1 MKIIMNENQDLPLA
15 GIKVLDM
22 GNWIAAPASTT
33 VMSDFGAEVIKVE
46 PLDTG
51 DPYRHVCGMPGMHG
65 GEEDYQWIL
74 TNRNKRSLALDIKQA
89 SGYEALLRL
98 VKQVDVV
105 VTNFRPALLDKLK
118 ISYADLSPH
127 NEGLVFAHLTGFG
140 KKGEEINN
148 PAFDRT
154 SWWARSGLMEYMR
167 PSGDSPRTSAPGLGD
182 HSAALALFGGIM
194 LALFQKQATG
204 KGREVHTSLLGT
216 GAWNHS
222 LTLQAELSEGQI
234 RRLDNVN
241 DNPTPFGVPYNTA
254 DDRWFAFWMQNYE
267 EAPALIA
274 ALVDEPVLIQQER
287 FFTLE
292 GMKENAGE
300 FSKIVQDKI
309 IQKSFGH
316 WQQLMTELGIS
327 FIPATTIQE
336 TLADPQLI
344 ANGAFPNLNN
354 PNGIANRT
362 IANPIDLLGVT
373 KIQPTLAPELGQHS
387 VDVLKDFGFD
397 DVEVQSL
404 LNAGVVA

>member
-1 MKIIMNENQDLPLA
+1 MTSGETLPLA

-33 VMSDFGAEVIKVE
+33 VMSDFGAEVIKIE
-46 PLDTG
+46 PLITG

-74 TNRNKRSLALDIKQA
+74 TNRNKRGLALDIKQD
-89 SGYEALLRL
+89 SGYQALLRL

-118 ISYADLSPH
+118 INYADLSPH
-127 NEGLVFAHLTGFG
+127 NAGLVFAHLTGFG

-154 SWWARSGLMEYMR
+154 SWWARSGLMDTMR
-167 PSGDSPRTSAPGLGD
+167 PSGESPRTSAVGLGD

-194 LALFQKQATG
+194 LALFQRQTTG
-204 KGREVHTSLLGT
+204 KGREVHASLLGT

-222 LTLQAELSEGQI
+222 LTLQAELSEGEM

-241 DNPTPFGVPYNTA
+241 DNPTPFGVPYRTA

-274 ALVDEPVLIQQER
+274 ALVDEPVLVQEER
-287 FFTLE
+287 FFSLE
-292 GMKENAGE
+292 GLRENAGE
-300 FSKIVQDKI
+300 FSQIVQDRI
-309 IQKSFGH
+309 IQKSFAH
-316 WQQLMTELGIS
+316 WKQAMTELGIS
-327 FIPATTIQE
+327 FIPATTNQE
-336 TLADPQLI
+336 ALADPQLI
-344 ANGAFPNLNN
+344 TNGVFPDLPN
-354 PNGIANRT
+354 PDGIAKRT
-362 IANPIDLLGVT
+362 IANPIDLLGVE
-373 KIQPTLAPELGQHS
+373 KIKPTLAPELGQHS
-387 VDVLKDFGFD
+387 LEVLKEFGFD
-397 DVEVQSL
+397 ETEVQSL
-404 LNAGVVA
+404 LDAGVVA